1 MKNLQFQNGDLLPI
15 IGLGTWKSEPGQVRK
30 AVFWA
35 IEAGYRH
42 IDCAAIYQNERE
54 VGQGIADAL
63 AKGLVKREDLFVTSK
78 LWNSCHRFEDVPV
91 AIEKT
96 LSDLRLDYLDLYLV
110 HWPVAFKSGVGFAKN
125 REEYYTYQD
134 VPLSQTWEAMQ
145 LLKKSG
151 LTKHIGVSN
160 FNQAKLQEIIGVG
173 GQQPEMNQIEL
184 HPFLPQ
190 DGLVNFCQNQK
201 ILVTAYSPLGSP
213 DSRAARHQN
222 DPKLLDHPVII
233 DLAAKHQAT
242 SGQILIAWSIARD
255 IAVIPKSV
263 NQERIVQ
270 NLAAINIQL
279 DSEDL
284 QKLKN
289 IGTQHRFV
297 DGTIFTPSYSPYKL
311 EDLWEK

>member
-63 AKGLVKREDLFVTSK
+63 ARGLVKREDLFVTSK

-190 DGLVNFCQNQK
+190 DGLVNFCQTQK

-279 DSEDL
+279 DAEDL

-289 IGTQHRFV
+289 IGTPHRFV